1 MTAPLGLALTGH
13 FQGKELLM
21 TVIGAD
27 GGYLKNLFTF
37 LDLCPL
43 VGPFHTGHLNCF
55 GHWDS
60 CKCDINR
67 DKRNVYIELYP
78 LAVFETL
85 QTSLL
90 EDEKLCG
97 SEWGQPLNHMAAA
110 TPSLIQQPMTD
121 A

>member
-1 MTAPLGLALTGH
+1 
-13 FQGKELLM
+13 
-21 TVIGAD
+21 
-27 GGYLKNLFTF
+27 
-37 LDLCPL
+37 
-43 VGPFHTGHLNCF
+43 
-55 GHWDS
+55 
-60 CKCDINR
+60 
-67 DKRNVYIELYP
+67 VYIELYP